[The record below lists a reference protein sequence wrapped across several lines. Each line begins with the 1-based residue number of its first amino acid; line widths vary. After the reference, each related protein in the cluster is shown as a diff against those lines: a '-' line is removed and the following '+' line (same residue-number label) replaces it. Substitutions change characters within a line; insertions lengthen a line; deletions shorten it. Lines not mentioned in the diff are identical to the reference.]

1 MNTNKTLQWVTTI
14 KHNNMKQEY
23 MGISGKVSHDPQLT
37 KEYNALLQKLGT
49 EGMLV
54 LIERWM
60 DDEDLQS
67 IIAYEDN
74 Y

>member
-1 MNTNKTLQWVTTI
+1 
-14 KHNNMKQEY
+14 MKQEY
-23 MGISGKVSHDPQLT
+23 MGITGKVSHDPELT
-37 KEYNALLQKLGT
+37 KQYNALLQKLGT

-60 DDEDLQS
+60 DDSDLQS
-67 IIAYEDN
+67 IIAYDDN

>member
-1 MNTNKTLQWVTTI
+1 
-14 KHNNMKQEY
+14 MKQEY

-37 KEYNALLQKLGT
+37 KEYNALLHKLGT
-49 EGMLV
+49 EGVLV

>member
-1 MNTNKTLQWVTTI
+1 
-14 KHNNMKQEY
+14 MKQEY
-23 MGISGKVSHDPQLT
+23 MGISGKVSHDQELT
-37 KEYNALLQKLGT
+37 KQYNALLQKLGT

-60 DDEDLQS
+60 DDSDLQS
-67 IIAYEDN
+67 IIAYDDN

>member
-1 MNTNKTLQWVTTI
+1 LKTAKSNTSI
-14 KHNNMKQEY
+14 NNSMKQEY
-23 MGISGKVSHDPQLT
+23 MGISGKVSHDPELT
-37 KEYNALLQKLGT
+37 KQYNALLQKLGT

-60 DDEDLQS
+60 DDSDLQS
-67 IIAYEDN
+67 IIAYDDN

>member
-1 MNTNKTLQWVTTI
+1 
-14 KHNNMKQEY
+14 MKQEY

-37 KEYNALLQKLGT
+37 KAYNAILHKIGT

-60 DDEDLQS
+60 DDSDLQS
-67 IIAYEDN
+67 IIAYNDN

>member
-1 MNTNKTLQWVTTI
+1 MGLVPVVFTNNN
-14 KHNNMKQEY
+14 NNMKQEY
-23 MGISGKVSHDPQLT
+23 MGISGKVSHDPQLA
-37 KEYNALLQKLGT
+37 KQYNALLEKLGT

-60 DDEDLQS
+60 DDSDLQS
-67 IIAYEDN
+67 IIAYDDN

>member
-1 MNTNKTLQWVTTI
+1 
-14 KHNNMKQEY
+14 MKQDY
-23 MGISGKVSHDPQLT
+23 MGISGKVSHDPELT
-37 KEYNALLQKLGT
+37 KKYNALLQQLGT

-60 DDEDLQS
+60 DDEDLNS
-67 IIAYEDN
+67 IIKYNDN